1 MCCTPVQYLL
11 LFTLPEVLLVHPARV
26 VWVELDAYKYSNLYG
41 EVERSESQL
50 TQILFKINENR
61 LYMKF

>member
-11 LFTLPEVLLVHPARV
+11 FFTLPKVLLVHPARV
-26 VWVELDAYKYSNLYG
+26 VLVELDVYKYNTLYG

-50 TQILFKINENR
+50 TQILCKINEDR